1 VLTEPK
7 LTPADLAD
15 LLESVDPAA
24 LLVPPRL
31 LRRIIKH
38 DRKLTHF
45 GLQVPHR
52 KCYVIERE
60 ALLALTTP
68 EEIGVP
74 LQRELPD
81 TLLLL
86 YRPDSEKMAGEGSG
100 PTLVKYWRLLFHA
113 RIHDALETKFK
124 QGNMTEA
131 ALRRRIHHMGPMEF
145 NEVRT
150 VLRQERLLLPPFD
163 ERTVYEEFAA
173 VYLELRFFAPRLL
186 PRYFSA
192 FDEFG
197 RIDQMLAEDI
207 DGAAIFQATRLP
219 GAPDPETL
227 EIDAEQADLPR
238 PSADTTLVWTRSEK
252 EYQALTVRADKASA
266 KGNGVRA
273 AIFRARAAL
282 VAAPLMVRETQERTQ
297 AEVDQLSERLRH
309 ALNFEES
316 ALATWRRGLAALVAQ
331 AIDGIWPAEARL
343 LYDLQKICVDCERP
357 IYDPDLVEWA
367 YSYFRQPLL
376 RPLPNQPLILAVK
389 HLRVAVGRLPS
400 VRLEDAQRHVL
411 SGLLHDA
418 LHHAE
423 ARLRERF
430 RPALVDALARVDLQ
444 PQNYPERLGRAKLIE
459 ELLDRI
465 SERGFLNMSD
475 LRDALA
481 RNQLKLPDLSG
492 PGEFLQGDPLIKAN
506 RELAVGAADV
516 YRRGEFYMRWLQRGS
531 SLAFGTQIGR
541 LLMLFCVLPIL
552 AAYATVVFTQE
563 LLGLCG
569 LPHHLGRTRW
579 YATIGCLSVFNFML
593 MHLPA
598 FRVATISGLHAAWRL
613 LRALFYDMPVAF
625 FALPSVRRF
634 FRSQPFLFV
643 VRFILKPLPI
653 ALLAGVLLDAFH
665 FRLETAV
672 WGGGLVFIFVA
683 LLINS
688 RLGRDLEEAFI
699 DRTVREWEYV
709 QGLVPGIFRLVM
721 EIFKSILEGFDR
733 FFYTVDEWLRFRG
746 GQGRLAL
753 VFKTVFGFLWFL
765 VSYLVRMFIN
775 VFIEPTINPIK
786 HFPVV
791 TVAAK
796 LLVPLWPYLI
806 GVPHNLGIFGQPFQF
821 LGNWPAWLMAN
832 VIVHSIPGAA
842 GFLVWEFKE
851 NWRLYRANRPVTLR
865 PEVIGHHGETML
877 RLLKPGFHSGT
888 LPKLYA
894 KLRGAERRAYRKGT
908 WTTARRLRE
917 KLHDVEESIRH
928 FTERELLA
936 FLNNCSDWK
945 VGTIEL
951 TKVEACSS
959 RVRLEMTVAGTLR
972 VPSAAPLEIH
982 FEEIAGWLLARI
994 AKPGWL
1000 PALDID
1006 QAKLWKTAL
1015 RGFYKKAGV
1024 DIVREQVE
1032 ACLGSPC
1039 PPYDIAEEGLVVW
1052 PGLDYETEVIYD
1064 LREGP
1069 MIHPRLKE
1077 KQLAENMP
1085 ALAADKVLFNRNPV
1099 SWDEWVADW
1108 RN

>member
-1 VLTEPK
+1 M
-7 LTPADLAD
+7 TPADLTD

-52 KCYVIERE
+52 KCYVIGRE
-60 ALLALTTP
+60 ALLALTTA
-68 EEIGVP
+68 EELGVQA
-74 LQRELPD
+74 QRELAD

-113 RIHDALETKFK
+113 RIHQALDNRFK
-124 QGNMTEA
+124 EGTMTEA

-150 VLRQERLLLPPFD
+150 VLRQEKLLLPPFD
-163 ERTVYEEFAA
+163 ERTVYAEFAA

-197 RIDQMLAEDI
+197 RIDQMLAEDV
-207 DGAAIFQATRLP
+207 DAAAIFQATRLP

-238 PSADTTLVWTRSEK
+238 PAADTTLVWTRSEK
-252 EYQALTVRADKASA
+252 EFQALTGRADKAA
-266 KGNGVRA
+266 ARGNSVRA

-282 VAAPLMVRETQERTQ
+282 VAAPLMIREAQERTQ
-297 AEVDQLSERLRH
+297 AEVDQLSERLQR
-309 ALNFEES
+309 ALNFNEAE
-316 ALATWRRGLAALVAQ
+316 LAIWRRGLGALVAQ
-331 AIDGIWPAEARL
+331 AIDGIWPAETRL
-343 LYDLQKICVDCERP
+343 LYDLQKICVDHERP

-367 YSYFRQPLL
+367 YSHFKEPLL

-400 VRLEDAQRHVL
+400 VRLEDTQRHAL
-411 SGLLHDA
+411 SHLLHEA

-423 ARLRERF
+423 MRLRERF
-430 RPALVDALARVDLQ
+430 RPALVEALAQVDLQ

-492 PGEFLQGDPLIKAN
+492 PGEFLRGDPLIKAN
-506 RELAVGAADV
+506 RALAVGAADV

-552 AAYATVVFTQE
+552 GAYATVVFTQE
-563 LLGLCG
+563 SLYVCR
-569 LPHHLGRTRW
+569 LPHHLEPTPW
-579 YATIGCLSVFNFML
+579 YVTIGCLSVFYFML

-598 FRVATISGLHAAWRL
+598 FRAATIAGVHIVWRL
-613 LRALFYDMPVAF
+613 LRALFFDMPAAF
-625 FALPSVRRF
+625 LALPTVRRF
-634 FRSQPFLFV
+634 LRSPPFLFV
-643 VRFILKPLPI
+643 VRFILKPLPF
-653 ALLAGVLLDAFH
+653 ALLAWVLLDVSH
-665 FRLETAV
+665 FRPETAV
-672 WGGGLVFIFVA
+672 WGGGLVFFFVA

-688 RLGRDLEEAFI
+688 RLGRDLEEAVI
-699 DRTVREWEYV
+699 DRAVREWEYV
-709 QGLVPGIFRLVM
+709 QGLVPGVFRLVM
-721 EIFKSILEGFDR
+721 EIFKTILEGLDR

-746 GQGRLAL
+746 GQGRVVLTLKTAL
-753 VFKTVFGFLWFL
+753 GFLWFL
-765 VSYLVRMFIN
+765 VSYLIRMFIN

-791 TVAAK
+791 TVTAK
-796 LLVPLWPYLI
+796 LLVPLWPLLW
-806 GVPHNLGIFGQPFQF
+806 GTPHAVGLLGQPFEF
-821 LGNWPAWLMAN
+821 LGTWPAYLMAS

-851 NWRLYRANRPVTLR
+851 NWRLYRANRPETLR

-894 KLRGAERRAYRKGT
+894 KLRAAERRAYRKGT

-917 KLHDVEESIRH
+917 KLHEVEESIRH

-936 FLNNCSDWK
+936 FLNQCHDWK
-945 VGTIEL
+945 FGAIEL
-951 TKVEACSS
+951 IKVEAGSS
-959 RVRLEMTVAGTLR
+959 RVRLELKVAGTLR

-1000 PALDID
+1000 PALEGE
-1006 QAKLWKTAL
+1006 QMQLWNTAL

-1064 LREGP
+1064 LREEP
-1069 MIHPRLKE
+1069 IIHPRLKE
-1077 KQLAENMP
+1077 GQLADNMP
-1085 ALAADKVLFNRNPV
+1085 ALAADKVLFDRNPV
-1099 SWDEWVADW
+1099 TWDEWVADW
-1108 RN
+1108 KS